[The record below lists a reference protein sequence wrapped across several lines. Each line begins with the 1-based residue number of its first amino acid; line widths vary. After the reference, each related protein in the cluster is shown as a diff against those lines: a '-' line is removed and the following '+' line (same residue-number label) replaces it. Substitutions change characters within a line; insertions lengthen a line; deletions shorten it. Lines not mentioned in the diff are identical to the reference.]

1 MCKRFTKFVLKYD
14 LMTSDSLIV
23 PMDEEEN
30 QMSQEIEPSRSD
42 VKQEE
47 QTIETQHETDES
59 EA

>member
-1 MCKRFTKFVLKYD
+1 
-14 LMTSDSLIV
+14 MTSDSLIV

>member
-1 MCKRFTKFVLKYD
+1 LCKRFTKFVLKYD